1 MNKVR
6 QRYLNSW
13 RELQKRQDSLLDRT
27 LALELAVDWLKELV
41 YELRK
46 EKIDGQG
53 TAAGKK

>member
-13 RELQKRQDSLLDRT
+13 REQQEQQDSLLDRT

-41 YELRK
+41 HELRK
-46 EKIDGQG
+46 EKIDGQSK
-53 TAAGKK
+53 TTRKK